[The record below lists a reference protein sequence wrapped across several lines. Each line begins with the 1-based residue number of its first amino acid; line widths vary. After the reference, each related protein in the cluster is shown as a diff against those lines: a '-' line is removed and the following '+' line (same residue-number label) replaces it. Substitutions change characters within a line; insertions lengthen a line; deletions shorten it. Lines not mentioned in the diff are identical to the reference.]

1 MKLIH
6 SIHHTIRLMVLIII
20 KHTILVDSLK
30 IVTIGEQLTQEK
42 KGLFGTGIGKHFG
55 HINIQD
61 YILIYR
67 AKKLLMIFWHFNYF
81 CISLLKIK
89 TYDERRTR
97 ISKLLHKTFR

>member
-1 MKLIH
+1 MN
-6 SIHHTIRLMVLIII
+6 IRVLRHFKVELIII
-20 KHTILVDSLK
+20 KHIISVDSLK
-30 IVTIGEQLTQEK
+30 IVMIGEQLTQDK
-42 KGLFGTGIGKHFG
+42 KELFGTGIGKHFG

-61 YILIYR
+61 YIPIYQ

-81 CISLLKIK
+81 YISLLKIK